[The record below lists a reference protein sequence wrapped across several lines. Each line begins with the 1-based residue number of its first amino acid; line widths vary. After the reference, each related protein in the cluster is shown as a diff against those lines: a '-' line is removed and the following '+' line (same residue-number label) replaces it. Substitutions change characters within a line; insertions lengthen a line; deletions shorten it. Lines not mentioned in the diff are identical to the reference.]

1 MKIYTLHLPQHAR
14 PGDPEILDA
23 AELVKDGFS
32 WGAFLFTFL
41 WLLFHRLWLA
51 GIAVLVA
58 MIAFDI
64 ALALL
69 RVQPLAAT
77 IAHLL
82 VMLLIGFEANSLRRW
97 TLQRN
102 GRPVA
107 DVVSAFDRDEAATK
121 AFSRWLS
128 DAAMPRPPLARPAA
142 AAPAGAYGSAPGE
155 PVIGLFPEPERRR

>member
-1 MKIYTLHLPQHAR
+1 MKTYTLHLPRDAR
-14 PGDPEILDA
+14 PGDPEILER

-41 WLLFHRLWLA
+41 WFLFHRLWLA

-58 MIAFDI
+58 MVVFDI
-64 ALALL
+64 ALVLL
-69 RVQPLAAT
+69 NVQPSAAFV
-77 IAHLL
+77 AHLL
-82 VMLLIGFEANSLRRW
+82 AMLLIGFEANSLRRW
-97 TLQRN
+97 TYRRN
-102 GRPVA
+102 GRPIV

-128 DAAMPRPPLARPAA
+128 NAGPRLPLARTAA
-142 AAPAGAYGSAPGE
+142 AAPSGPYGSAPSE